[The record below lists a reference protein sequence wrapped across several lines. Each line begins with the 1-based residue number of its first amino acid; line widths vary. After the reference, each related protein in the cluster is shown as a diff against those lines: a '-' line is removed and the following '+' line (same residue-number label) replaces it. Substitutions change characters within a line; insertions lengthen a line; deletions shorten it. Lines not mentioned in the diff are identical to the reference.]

1 MANKQDSTPIR
12 NWTEVE
18 RRLCGLFKSVSDAQT
33 RIVNINNELTNIMK
47 SLLINLADYMDQGEV
62 SLWFYSGTPTTTN
75 EPYTDWQDPSE
86 HEGDFYYDRSVGA
99 VYQFNGTSWTLIE
112 DTQLLD
118 AMAITNFDLAE
129 NDNERKLYLSQPV
142 PPYEQGDWWIKE
154 NGDLWICQID
164 VAAGTPYNDIDFV
177 PSSDYSMKQ
186 ASRTANTLTVLKG
199 TITEITEDYVKFT
212 DLSTAGSTTIAGENI
227 TTGSIKSN
235 NYSESSGQIQQGTKI
250 NLNDGSIKSK
260 NWSLDSTGKMV
271 CESATLKDV
280 TLQKGNLTI
289 TDDGT
294 RLGGNVHIQ
303 QLNNSSNS
311 AELFSQGLYIEK
323 QASNNC
329 RESGIC
335 YTEQF
340 GVARSRN
347 SDNVTIA
354 GIWGSIMEGAQ
365 IELVV
370 RDQYSRTSITP
381 SGVSPSS
388 LQSIKKNF
396 EKLENALE
404 IVKNTDIYKYHLKSQ
419 EDTEKKH
426 VGFVIG
432 EDFNYSDIITN
443 NDNTGAEL
451 YSMISV
457 LWQAVKE
464 QQIEIENLRK
474 KEGEN

>member
-212 DLSTAGSTTIAGENI
+212 DLSTAGSTTIAGDNVS
-227 TTGSIKSN
+227 TGAIKSN
-235 NYSESSGQIQQGTKI
+235 NYSENQSGVQSGTKL
-250 NLNDGSIKSK
+250 NLNDGSFATK
-260 NWSLDSTGKMV
+260 NFSLSSLGIMKCIAAILKDITIEYGTLKLLSDRNNIALRFFGNKNDSNSTGDY
-271 CESATLKDV
+271 CGTYISL
-280 TLQKGNLTI
+280 GNKKNGQGCAVSIEGDLEN
-289 TDDGT
+289 GS
-294 RLGGNVHIQ
+294 GGNMTLTSSSNNDAQINVIG
-303 QLNNSSNS
+303 NGSNSS
-311 AELFSQGLYIEK
+311 YIHPDYI
-323 QASNNC
+323 
-329 RESGIC
+329 R
-335 YTEQF
+335 
-340 GVARSRN
+340 
-347 SDNVTIA
+347 
-354 GIWGSIMEGAQ
+354 
-365 IELVV
+365 
-370 RDQYSRTSITP
+370 TP
-381 SGVSPSS
+381 SVIQTSEESK
-388 LQSIKKNF
+388 KKNIEIF
-396 EKLENALE
+396 NEDALE
-404 IVKNTDIYKYHLKSQ
+404 IIKKVDIYKYHLLDQK
-419 EDTEKKH
+419 DTEKKH
-426 VGFVIG
+426 IGFIIG
-432 EDFNYSDIITN
+432 DKYNYSKIITN
-443 NDNTGAEL
+443 NDNTGVEL

-457 LWQAVKE
+457 LLQAVKQ

>member
-62 SLWFYSGTPTTTN
+62 SLWFYSGTPTLTN
-75 EPYTDWQDPSE
+75 EPYTDWQNPSE

-235 NYSESSGQIQQGTKI
+235 NYSESSGAVQQGTKI
-250 NLNDGSIKSK
+250 NLNDGSIQTK
-260 NWSLDSTGKMV
+260 NWSLNSQGKMN
-271 CESATLKDV
+271 CKSATLQDMTINFGAIKLLSNRNNIALSFYESQNDSV
-280 TLQKGNLTI
+280 ATGQYCGNYIGLGIKKNGSGTAVDIEGDLQNGSGGSITL
-289 TDDGT
+289 
-294 RLGGNVHIQ
+294 
-303 QLNNSSNS
+303 NS
-311 AELFSQGLYIEK
+311 Y
-323 QASNNC
+323 SNN
-329 RESGIC
+329 
-335 YTEQF
+335 
-340 GVARSRN
+340 
-347 SDNVTIA
+347 D
-354 GIWGSIMEGAQ
+354 AQ
-365 IELVV
+365 INVIGNGT
-370 RDQYSRTSITP
+370 DSTYIHPTYIRTPQVIN
-381 SGVSPSS
+381 GS
-388 LQSIKKNF
+388 LKSIKKNF
-396 EKLENALE
+396 EKLENALD

-432 EDFNYSDIITN
+432 EDFNYSDVITN

-451 YSMISV
+451 YSMVSV

>member
-18 RRLCGLFKSVSDAQT
+18 RRLSGLYENIGEAQA
-33 RIVNINNELTNIMK
+33 RVIKINNELANIMK

-62 SLWFYSGTPTTTN
+62 SLWFFSGEPTTEN
-75 EPYTDWQDPSE
+75 EPYISWENVEE
-86 HEGDFYYDRSVGA
+86 HAGDFYYDRSVGA
-99 VYQFNGTSWTLIE
+99 VYQFNGTGWIFID
-112 DTQLLD
+112 DTQLLE
-118 AMAITNFDLAE
+118 AMAISNSELAE
-129 NDNERKLYLSQPV
+129 GDNERKVYLNQPT
-142 PPYEQGDWWIKE
+142 PPYEAGDWWIKQ
-154 NGDLWICQID
+154 NGDLYICQIN
-164 VAAGTPYNDIDFV
+164 VEEGTPFKDIDFII
-177 PSSDYSMKQ
+177 SSEYSLKQ
-186 ASRTANTLTVLKG
+186 INRTANTLTVLKG

-235 NYSESSGQIQQGTKI
+235 NYSESSGTVQQGTKI

-260 NWSLDSTGKMV
+260 NWSLNSQGKMT
-271 CESATLKDV
+271 CKSATLNDV
-280 TLQKGNLTI
+280 TITEGNLEI

-294 RLGGNVHIQ
+294 MIGGNIHIKQ
-303 QLNNSSNS
+303 KNNPSNYNT
-311 AELFSQGLYIEK
+311 LFSQGLYIEK

-329 RESGIC
+329 RDTGMC
-335 YTEQF
+335 YTDQF
-340 GVARSRN
+340 GIGRARN

-354 GIWGSIMEGAQ
+354 GIWGNIMEGTQ

-396 EKLENALE
+396 EKLENALD

-451 YSMISV
+451 YSMVSV

-464 QQIEIENLRK
+464 QQIEIENLK
-474 KEGEN
+474 AKEGEN